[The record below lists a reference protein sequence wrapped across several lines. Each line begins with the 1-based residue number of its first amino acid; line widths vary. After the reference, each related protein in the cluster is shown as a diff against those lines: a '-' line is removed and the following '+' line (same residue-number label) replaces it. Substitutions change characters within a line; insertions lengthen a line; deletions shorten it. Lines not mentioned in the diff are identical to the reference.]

1 MQVCRLMHLIFS
13 YKIQLQCINCLVV
26 RVYIISVTQFLFVNN
41 VWYKNGTQ
49 KRRAN
54 VPNGETYCPNLR
66 QLKTRS
72 YGGAFT
78 AVRQLHRGKL
88 VSLYSF
94 ILLGRISTFSRIG
107 AP

>member
-41 VWYKNGTQ
+41 VQFLHQTAL
-49 KRRAN
+49 RAN

-88 VSLYSF
+88 VSQYSF
-94 ILLGRISTFSRIG
+94 ILLSRISTFSRIG